1 VPDPELPRSTTEPE
15 AVISEI
21 VRSADPACERIDV
34 AAVLEAVFRQRPQLR
49 ILAEV
54 LQARPTLLTS
64 GCPEGPRA
72 IERLVRALRE
82 AGAEQ
87 LVLPRCGDCG
97 RERPLTGLG
106 DGARICTA
114 CSNRRNTR
122 ANPCVIC
129 GSTTLAGR
137 DRAGRPRCRAHPP
150 WDAADPAQELAK
162 LIAAGPFGVSP
173 ATAQQAIRSVERT
186 RPGQLRLLWA
196 LEDTPGLLTG
206 RGAEGPPKI
215 SALAQALIHRGA
227 RGVVV
232 PSCPFCGRAT
242 DLKQRRDGLRC
253 CGSCWNDTKIAT
265 CAACG
270 RVRPIGG
277 RRFDGHP
284 VCGTCRQ
291 HDPFN
296 HRPCSVCGALRFRNL
311 RTDDGGVCA
320 ACRQIPTAICATC
333 GKHGPCYFA
342 NTAAPKCLP
351 CSAKGRAEAVCT
363 ACGKHRRVNNRT
375 ATGEPL
381 CGNCGNR
388 PKPCVGCGGNF
399 RTSGRTPEGEPLCQT
414 CWSKHPAAH
423 RPCTQCGSVERL
435 YRNGQCAAC
444 VRAAD
449 LRDVLS
455 PPGGLIRPE
464 LEPVF
469 EALLKPPPRTVLHWI
484 HKMAARRAVLQALAT
499 ERGPVTHEFLD
510 CFAAARS
517 VEYLRAALVAAG
529 ALPARDEQLARLE
542 RWLVATVAR
551 VSSAEERRILRN
563 YTNWQPLRRLR
574 RLPAGQLV
582 THGRAETVRVEIR
595 NVARLLEWLH
605 DGGATL
611 GTCTQDQVDA
621 WLSDGPSTRATVRGF
636 LRWTSRRGH
645 SQPLTAPVISN
656 YFTAR
661 TIGKDRR
668 WALVRRLVHDE
679 QLQVVDRAA
688 GLLLL
693 LFAQPVG
700 RISRLTTEHIVDR
713 GDTLALKLG
722 RVPAEIPAPLD
733 GLIRQ
738 LVERRNGRAATVPIE
753 EPKWL
758 FHSIYPGQ
766 PIDPHT
772 LGRRLKAI
780 GVPPQLARHAALMD
794 IASELPAVVISRL
807 LGFHHST
814 GDNWTRLSQGFGA
827 DYAGEVSRR

>member
-1 VPDPELPRSTTEPE
+1 MPDPELPRSATEPE
-15 AVISEI
+15 AVIAEI

-34 AAVLEAVFRQRPQLR
+34 AAVLQAAFRQRPQLR
-49 ILAEV
+49 TLAEV
-54 LQARPTLLTS
+54 LQARPDLLTS
-64 GCPEGPRA
+64 GRPEGPRA

-82 AGAEQ
+82 AGAEN

-97 RERPLTGLG
+97 RERPLTALG
-106 DGARICTA
+106 DGARICGA
-114 CSNRRNTR
+114 CSNRRVAR

-137 DRAGRPRCRAHPP
+137 DRSGRPRCRAHPP
-150 WDAADPAQELAK
+150 WGATDPAEELAK

-186 RPGQLRLLWA
+186 RPGQLQLLWA

-206 RGAEGPPKI
+206 RGAEGPPRI
-215 SALAQALIHRGA
+215 SALAKALIDRGA
-227 RGVVV
+227 QGVVV
-232 PSCPFCGRAT
+232 PSCPFCQRTT
-242 DLKQRRDGLRC
+242 DLKERRGGLRC
-253 CGSCWNDTKIAT
+253 CGSCWRESKIAT
-265 CAACG
+265 CADCG
-270 RVRPIGG
+270 RARPIGG
-277 RRFDGHP
+277 RRFDGQP

-291 HDPFN
+291 RDAFN
-296 HRPCSVCGALRFRNL
+296 HRPCSVCGEMRLRKS
-311 RTDDGGVCA
+311 RTGDGGVCA
-320 ACRQIPTAICATC
+320 ACRKIPTALCATC
-333 GKHGPCYFA
+333 GARGPCYFA
-342 NTAAPKCLP
+342 ATDAPKCLP
-351 CSAKGRAEAVCT
+351 CSAKEREEAVCVS
-363 ACGKHRRVNNRT
+363 CGKHRRVNNRT

-381 CGNCGNR
+381 CGNCGNKS
-388 PKPCVGCGGNF
+388 KPCAGCGGIF

-414 CWSKHPAAH
+414 CWAKHPAAR
-423 RPCTQCGSVERL
+423 RPCAHCGSVERL
-435 YRNGQCAAC
+435 YRHGRCAAC
-444 VRAAD
+444 ARSAD

-455 PPGGLIRPE
+455 PPGGLVRPE

-469 EALLKPPPRTVLHWI
+469 QALLKPPPRTVLRWI
-484 HKMAARRAVLQALAT
+484 HKVPARRAVLQALAR
-499 ERGPVTHEFLD
+499 EHGPLTHEVLD
-510 CFAAARS
+510 RFAAAPT

-542 RWLVATVAR
+542 RWLAKTIAR

-563 YTNWQPLRRLR
+563 YTNWQSLRRLR

-605 DGGATL
+605 DGGTTL
-611 GTCTQDQVDA
+611 ATCTQDQVDA
-621 WLSDGPSTRATVRGF
+621 WLSEGPTTRATVRAF
-636 LRWTSRRGH
+636 LLWTSRRCH
-645 SQPLTAPVISN
+645 SRPLTAPVISH

-661 TIGKDRR
+661 TIGKDQR
-668 WALVRRLVHDE
+668 WALVRHLVHDE
-679 QLQVVDRAA
+679 QLQVADRAA

-722 RVPAEIPAPLD
+722 RVPVEIPAPLD
-733 GLIRQ
+733 DLIRQ
-738 LVERRNGRAATVPIE
+738 LAKRRNGRAATVPLE

-766 PIDPHT
+766 PMDPHT

-780 GVPPQLARHAALMD
+780 GVPPQLACHASLMD
-794 IASELPAVVISRL
+794 IASELPAFVISRL
-807 LGFHHST
+807 LGFHQST
-814 GDNWTRLSQGFGA
+814 GDNWTRESQGFGA
-827 DYAGEVSRR
+827 DYAAEVSRR

>member
-1 VPDPELPRSTTEPE
+1 MPDGELPRSATEPE

-21 VRSADPACERIDV
+21 VRSADAACERIDV
-34 AAVLEAVFRQRPQLR
+34 AAVLRAVFRQRPQLR
-49 ILAEV
+49 TLAEV
-54 LQARPTLLTS
+54 LQARPDLLTS
-64 GCPEGPRA
+64 GRPEGPRA

-87 LVLPRCGDCG
+87 LVLPRCGDCQ

-106 DGARICTA
+106 DGARICSA
-114 CSNRRNTR
+114 CSNRRLWR

-137 DRAGRPRCRAHPP
+137 DRDGRPRCRAHPP
-150 WDAADPAQELAK
+150 WGATDPARELAK

-173 ATAQQAIRSVERT
+173 ETAQQAIRSVERT

-215 SALAQALIHRGA
+215 SALAQTLIERGA
-227 RGVVV
+227 LGVVV
-232 PSCPFCGRAT
+232 PSCPFCQRTT

-253 CGSCWNDTKIAT
+253 CETCRNESKIAT
-265 CAACG
+265 CAACR

-277 RRFDGHP
+277 RRYDGQP

-296 HRPCSVCGALRFRNL
+296 HRPCSVCGEMRFRNS

-320 ACRQIPTAICATC
+320 ACREIPTALCATC
-333 GKHGPCYFA
+333 GARGPCYFA
-342 NTAAPKCLP
+342 ATDAPKCLP
-351 CSAKGRAEAVCT
+351 CSAKEREEATCVG
-363 ACGKHRRVNNRT
+363 CGKHRRVNNRT

-381 CGNCGNR
+381 CGNCGTK
-388 PKPCVGCGGNF
+388 PKPCAGCGGIF

-414 CWSKHPAAH
+414 CWAKHPAAH
-423 RPCTQCGSVERL
+423 RSCTQCGSVERL
-435 YRNGQCAAC
+435 YRHGQCADCA
-444 VRAAD
+444 RAGD
-449 LRDVLS
+449 LREVLS
-455 PPGGLIRPE
+455 LPGGLVRPE
-464 LEPVF
+464 LEPVVQ
-469 EALLKPPPRTVLHWI
+469 ALLTPPPRTVLHWI
-484 HKMAARRAVLQALAT
+484 HKVPARRAVLEALAT
-499 ERGPVTHEFLD
+499 NHGPVTHEILD
-510 CFAAARS
+510 RFATAPTI
-517 VEYLRAALVAAG
+517 EYLRAALVAAG

-542 RWLVATVAR
+542 RWLTKTIAR

-563 YTNWQPLRRLR
+563 YTNWQSLRRLR
-574 RLPAGQLV
+574 SLPAGQLV
-582 THGRAETVRVEIR
+582 THGRAETVRVDIR

-605 DGGATL
+605 DGGTTL
-611 GTCTQDQVDA
+611 ASCTQDQVDA
-621 WLSDGPSTRATVRGF
+621 WLSDGPTTRATVRQF
-636 LRWTSRRGH
+636 LLWTSRRGH
-645 SQPLTAPVISN
+645 SRPLTAPVISN

-661 TIGKDRR
+661 IISKDQR
-668 WALVRRLVHDE
+668 WNLVRLLVHDE
-679 QLQVVDRAA
+679 QLQVSDRAA

-700 RISRLTTEHIVDR
+700 RISRLTTEHVVDR

-722 RVPAEIPAPLD
+722 RVPVEIPAPLD
-733 GLIRQ
+733 DLIRR

-780 GVPPQLARHAALMD
+780 GVPPQLARHASLMD
-794 IASELPAVVISRL
+794 IASELPAFVISRL
-807 LGFHHST
+807 LGFHQST
-814 GDNWTRLSQGFGA
+814 GDNWTRESQGFGA
-827 DYAGEVSRR
+827 DYAAEVSRR

>member
-1 VPDPELPRSTTEPE
+1 MPDPELPRSATEPE

-34 AAVLEAVFRQRPQLR
+34 VAVLQTVFRQRPQLR
-49 ILAEV
+49 TLAEV
-54 LQARPTLLTS
+54 LQARGDLLTS
-64 GCPEGPRA
+64 GRPDGPRA

-106 DGARICTA
+106 DGARICGA
-114 CSNRRNTR
+114 CSNRRVAR

-150 WDAADPAQELAK
+150 WGATDPDEELAK
-162 LIAAGPFGVSP
+162 LIAARPFGVSP
-173 ATAQQAIRSVERT
+173 ATAQQAIRSIEPT

-196 LEDTPGLLTG
+196 VEGTPDLLTG

-215 SALAQALIHRGA
+215 SALAQALIDRGA

-232 PSCPFCGRAT
+232 PLCPFCQHTT

-253 CGSCWNDTKIAT
+253 CGPCWSDTKIAT

-270 RVRPIGG
+270 RARPIGG
-277 RRFDGHP
+277 RRFDGQP
-284 VCGTCRQ
+284 LCGTCRQ

-296 HRPCSVCGALRFRNL
+296 HRPCSVCGEMRLRNS
-311 RTDDGGVCA
+311 RTDDGGICA
-320 ACRQIPTAICATC
+320 ACREIPTALCATC
-333 GKHGPCYFA
+333 GERGPCYFA
-342 NTAAPKCLP
+342 ATDAPKCLP
-351 CSAKGRAEAVCT
+351 CSAKERAEAVCA

-381 CGNCGNR
+381 CSNCGNK
-388 PKPCVGCGGNF
+388 PKPCAGCGGIF

-414 CWSKHPAAH
+414 CWAKHPAAH

-435 YRNGQCAAC
+435 HRHGRCAAC
-444 VRAAD
+444 ARAAD
-449 LRDVLS
+449 LRQLLS
-455 PPGGLIRPE
+455 PPGGLMRTE

-469 EALLKPPPRTVLHWI
+469 QALLKPPPRTVLHWI
-484 HKMAARRAVLQALAT
+484 HKVPARRAVLQTLAT
-499 ERGPVTHEFLD
+499 ERGPLTHEVLD
-510 CFAAARS
+510 RFATAPTIA
-517 VEYLRAALVAAG
+517 YLRAALVAAG
-529 ALPARDEQLARLE
+529 ALPDRDEQLARLE
-542 RWLVATVAR
+542 RWLAKTIAR

-582 THGRAETVRVEIR
+582 THGRAETVRIEIR

-605 DGGATL
+605 EGGTTL
-611 GTCTQDQVDA
+611 ATCTQDQMDA
-621 WLSDGPSTRATVRGF
+621 WLSDGPTTRATVRGF
-636 LRWTSRRGH
+636 LLWTSRRGH
-645 SQPLTAPVISN
+645 SRPLTAPVIST
-656 YFTAR
+656 YFAAR
-661 TIGKDRR
+661 TIGTDQR
-668 WALVRRLVHDE
+668 WALVRHLVHDE
-679 QLQVVDRAA
+679 QLKVADRAA

-713 GDTLALKLG
+713 GDTLALNLG

-733 GLIRQ
+733 DLIRQ
-738 LVERRNGRAATVPIE
+738 LVERRNGRAATVPLE

-780 GVPPQLARHAALMD
+780 GVPPQLARHASLMD

-807 LGFHHST
+807 LGFHQST
-814 GDNWTRLSQGFGA
+814 GDNWTRESQGFGA
-827 DYAGEVSRR
+827 DYAAEVSRR